1 MTELNKLVKKIWTKI
16 GNRNIHTNDRLRD
29 LKILKLED
37 ELQVAESKIIWRWI
51 KNKIPQGL
59 KDIIKERNNQSLRNR
74 QFIREREWTNDSISY
89 RLANRAKKDIK
100 EIEIARTKKG
110 LAKKLKN
117 NITMIKYNILC
128 RIRNCRMC
136 TL

>member
-1 MTELNKLVKKIWTKI
+1 MESNLQKSHS
-16 GNRNIHTNDRLRD
+16 HTNDRLRD

-117 NITMIKYNILC
+117 NITMIKYNIP
-128 RIRNCRMC
+128 
-136 TL
+136 